1 VSPTIGGSLKA
12 GLRRIIPSED
22 LAGCLEQTKRL
33 GYSKILRRTLGNLA
47 GAIFLVSSALL
58 LSSCGTITDAG
69 TLLHQRVLY
78 MTHPKIAGP
87 QGPLT
92 PRQAQ
97 HIIDRLEANQ
107 QTPSKILDRDLAF
120 EQAITNVPLTT
131 GNHVTLLENGSATY
145 SAMLAAIRGATD
157 NINMEM
163 YIFSDGP
170 VGKMFADALIERQ
183 RHGVQVN
190 VSYDSLGSFTTSSA
204 FFDRLRKN
212 GIAVLEYRPV
222 DPFTARLPWELSHR
236 DHRKMLVVDG
246 RVAFTGGIN
255 VSEVYA
261 SGLGGSGSKTP
272 SAYWRDTDIEV
283 RGPAVAEFQKLFI
296 QQWNYQKGPLLQVR
310 NYFPKLDRQGDQ
322 IVQVIGSVPETFSV
336 IYVTLISAI
345 VNSETNVYI
354 TDAYFAP
361 DHQLL
366 HALEH
371 AAQRGVDVRLL
382 LPSKTDEPMIVSAAR
397 SHYKALLK
405 AGVKIYEWQG
415 EMLHA
420 KTTTIDG
427 VWSTVGTSNMDWW
440 SIARNNELNA
450 IILSHSFAADMNR
463 MYFNDLKNAKP
474 ITLEDWRHRG
484 MTERLKEVGA
494 GIIEPLL

>member
-1 VSPTIGGSLKA
+1 M
-12 GLRRIIPSED
+12 
-22 LAGCLEQTKRL
+22 
-33 GYSKILRRTLGNLA
+33 
-47 GAIFLVSSALL
+47 GA
-58 LSSCGTITDAG
+58 
-69 TLLHQRVLY
+69 LLHQKVLY
-78 MTHPKIAGP
+78 LTHPEISGP

-92 PRQAQ
+92 PKQAQ
-97 HIIDRLEANQ
+97 RIIDRLEAHQ

-120 EQAITNVPLTT
+120 EQAITDVPLTT
-131 GNHVTLLENGSATY
+131 GNHVILLKNGAATY
-145 SAMLAAIRGATD
+145 SAMLAAIRSATD

-170 VGKMFADALIERQ
+170 IGKMFADALIERQ

-190 VSYDSLGSFTTSSA
+190 LSYDSLGSFTTSSA
-204 FFDRLRKN
+204 FLDRMRQN
-212 GIAVLEYRPV
+212 GIAVMEYRPV
-222 DPFTARLPWELSHR
+222 DPFSARLAWELGHR

-255 VSEVYA
+255 ISEVYA
-261 SGLGGSGSKTP
+261 SGLGGSGSKAP
-272 SAYWRDTDIEV
+272 STYWRDTDIEV

-296 QQWNYQKGPLLQVR
+296 QQWNYQEGPLLQVR
-310 NYFPKLDRQGDQ
+310 NYFPKLQHQASD
-322 IVQVIGSVPETFSV
+322 IVQVIGSVPERFSV
-336 IYVTLISAI
+336 IYVTLISA
-345 VNSETNVYI
+345 VVSAETNVYI

-361 DHQLL
+361 DHQML

-382 LPSKTDEPMIVSAAR
+382 LPSKSDEPLIVSAAG

-427 VWSTVGTSNMDWW
+427 VWSTVGTSNLDWW

-450 IILSHSFAADMNR
+450 IMFSHSFAGEMNQ
-463 MYFNDLKNAKP
+463 MFFNDLTNAKQ
-474 ITLEDWRHRG
+474 ITLGDWKHRG
-484 MTERLKEVGA
+484 ITERLKETGA
-494 GIIEPLL
+494 GIVEPLL

>member
-1 VSPTIGGSLKA
+1 
-12 GLRRIIPSED
+12 
-22 LAGCLEQTKRL
+22 LEQKNRL
-33 GYSKILRRTLGNLA
+33 IYSKISRTTLGPLGRA
-47 GAIFLVSSALL
+47 AFLISAAVL
-58 LSSCGTITDAG
+58 LSSCGTITDA
-69 TLLHQRVLY
+69 TALLHQKVLY
-78 MTHPKIAGP
+78 LTHPEISGP

-92 PRQAQ
+92 AKQARR
-97 HIIDRLEANQ
+97 ILDRLEAHQ
-107 QTPSKILDRDLAF
+107 QTPSRILDRDLAF
-120 EQAITNVPLTT
+120 ELAITSVPLTT
-131 GNHVTLLENGSATY
+131 GNHVTLLKNGAATY
-145 SAMLAAIRGATD
+145 AAMLAAIHSATD
-157 NINMEM
+157 SINMEM

-170 VGKMFADALIERQ
+170 VGRMFADALIERQ

-212 GIAVLEYRPV
+212 GISVLEYRPV
-222 DPFTARLPWELSHR
+222 DPFTARLRWEFSHR

-261 SGLGGSGSKTP
+261 SGLGGSGSKPP
-272 SAYWRDTDIEV
+272 SHYWRDTDIEV

-296 QQWNYQKGPLLQVR
+296 QQWNYQEGPLLQVR
-310 NYFPKLDRQGDQ
+310 NYFPKLERQGDQ
-322 IVQVIGSVPETFSV
+322 IMQVIGSVPERFSV

-345 VNSETNVYI
+345 VNGESNIYI

-361 DHQLL
+361 DRQMLN
-366 HALEH
+366 ALEH
-371 AAQRGVDVRLL
+371 AARRGVDVRLL
-382 LPSKTDEPMIVSAAR
+382 LPSKADELMIVSAAR
-397 SHYKALLK
+397 SHYKTLLK

-420 KTTTIDG
+420 KTATVDG
-427 VWSTVGTSNMDWW
+427 VWSTVGTSNLDWW

-450 IILSHSFAADMNR
+450 IMFSHSFAGEMNQ
-463 MYFNDLKNAKP
+463 MFFDDLKNAKQ
-474 ITLEDWRHRG
+474 ITLEDWKHRG
-484 MTERLKEVGA
+484 VTERLKETGA